1 MPLPKNFKF
10 KKLRRRTGLSKPAAK
25 AVRKIAKKVLL
36 STAETKAV
44 GRQLNATPSG
54 GAQPLFHNKVYYL
67 AELLA
72 TTQGT
77 GDPNDYSDSKARI
90 GDEIQLTSFSMRLQ
104 FSSFQP
110 NTWYK
115 AILFWYPVTASLNDA
130 LVYFTQ
136 GSKLLDRYNTEEISI
151 IQQKIISPG
160 TQNRIPTTLS
170 GDGVNFGARRTQLVT
185 MNGHWKGKRIKYNEG
200 SSTPKMRNIG
210 MAVVAYDSINTLQTT
225 QLAELTFDYKLKF
238 KDI

>member
-1 MPLPKNFKF
+1 MPKRFPNGLKR
-10 KKLRRRTGLSKPAAK
+10 LRRKTGLSKPAAK
-25 AVRKIAKKVLL
+25 AVRKIAKKVLM

-44 GRQLNATPSG
+44 GRQLDATPSG
-54 GAQPLFHNKVYYL
+54 GGQPLFHNKVYYL
-67 AELLA
+67 NKLLA

-77 GDPNDYSDSKARI
+77 EDPNDYSTSAARI
-90 GDEIQLTSFSMRLQ
+90 GDEIQLMSFSMRLLL
-104 FSSFQP
+104 SSFQP

-115 AILFWYPVTASLNDA
+115 CILFWYPVGTPLDDA

-136 GSKLLDRYNTEEISI
+136 GNKMLDRYNTEEISI
-151 IQQKIISPG
+151 ITQKIVNPG
-160 TQNRIPTTLS
+160 VQNRIPTSES

-185 MNGHWKGKRIKYNEG
+185 MNARWKGKKIKYNEG
-200 SSTPKMRNIG
+200 SALPKMRNIG
-210 MAVVAYDSINTLQTT
+210 MAVVAYDSINTLQVT